1 MIFKFDNKI
10 ENMEG
15 DTNMGKKNKGNSNP
29 VIDINAIKDEIFNSS
44 KVTQEETAVGFESSS
59 AEDNWEEPQKTNDQM
74 SKEEFNSDYNE
85 LQKKN
90 EDDERLKQR
99 LRMQNVP
106 SLSNKTRIEEEK
118 EKELPKWELENC
130 SAVIINK
137 KIGKYS
143 TQMSCGLL
151 ATMANEG
158 IIYYNENTQRSRK
171 KKKNGETTPYLMAS
185 KVKKIYNELIS
196 GELNGMLI
204 TLNAR
209 ILKDEDGNILNQLD
223 FDEDNKI
230 LSGTGFLD
238 AIDGWHR
245 ISASILWL
253 RKWNIK
259 KNQKTMPSP
268 WDYEFIVAI
277 ENKEEV
283 GGGLIFKEYGS
294 TQLKIQPSKVKFLDV
309 YDYTNMIVRKLM
321 NNSLRDKVEID
332 KTRTKGTKNIVT
344 FGTLS
349 DSIKKNFKITTEED
363 VELISDHL
371 NIFFNKLT
379 NLFPD
384 YFGNMSKEDRDSMRQ
399 KDTLHLELL
408 MFHGYIA
415 VSSKLYGKENWESNL
430 SKLKET
436 IKIDNW
442 EGNILQSNCPLWTRI
457 FRGEG
462 KDKKIVSGSSSVSF
476 VSKTMGDYIE
486 FGIDYVI
493 DSLKEK
499 K

>member
-1 MIFKFDNKI
+1 
-10 ENMEG
+10 
-15 DTNMGKKNKGNSNP
+15 MGKKGKSNKMEGNAST
-29 VIDINAIKDEIFNSS
+29 VIRDVQWGNTDEEDNELV
-44 KVTQEETAVGFESSS
+44 KELELAKNETAVGFES
-59 AEDNWEEPQKTNDQM
+59 ADVLKDNWEEPQKADDQM

-90 EDDERLKQR
+90 EEDDERLKQR

-118 EKELPKWELENC
+118 ELPEWELENC
-130 SAVIINK
+130 SPVTINK
-137 KIGKYS
+137 RVGKYS

-158 IIYYNENTQRSRK
+158 IIYYNENSQRSRK

-209 ILKDEDGNILNQLD
+209 ILKDEYGNILNHLD

-230 LSGTGFLD
+230 LNGSGFLD

-321 NNSLRDKVEID
+321 NSSLRDKVEID

-349 DSIKKNFKITTEED
+349 DSIKKNFKINTEED
-363 VELISDHL
+363 VKLISNHL
-371 NIFFNKLT
+371 NVYFNKLI

-384 YFGNMSKEDRDSMRQ
+384 YFGNMPKEERDSMRQ

-415 VSSKLYGKENWESNL
+415 VSSRLYGKEDWKSKL
-430 SKLKET
+430 LKLKEK
-436 IKIDNW
+436 IKINNW
-442 EGNILQSNCPLWTRI
+442 EGTILQSDCPLWTKI

-493 DSLKEK
+493 DSLKEE
-499 K
+499 